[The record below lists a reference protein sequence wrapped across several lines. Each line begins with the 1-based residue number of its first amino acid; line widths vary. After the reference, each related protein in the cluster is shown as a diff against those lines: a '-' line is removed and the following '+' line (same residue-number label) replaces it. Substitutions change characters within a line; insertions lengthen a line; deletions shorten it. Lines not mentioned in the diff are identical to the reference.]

1 MSVHGFDN
9 RLREIREIREDY
21 PISYRI
27 SIVSFLIIVV
37 VGLGF
42 IGIGNF
48 WQNLFPNLISVAL
61 TVGILDVI
69 DQYRQ
74 KQKQSAL
81 HNILN
86 WNYGKNPNAPITHRI
101 FFEMIIY
108 DALSG
113 RVTSYFDISDFK
125 C

>member
-81 HNILN
+81 HNIL
-86 WNYGKNPNAPITHRI
+86 KNNRDFGLLPIPCSICKHEY
-101 FFEMIIY
+101 FERT
-108 DALSG
+108 LS
-113 RVTSYFDISDFK
+113 TS
-125 C
+125 